1 MASLE
6 PPVRKRLHVVQ
17 NPFLALP
24 KAASIFFRRGQK
36 FGRRQ
41 KCLLHGVPLLNKIR
55 GFHHLFSREL
65 LNYFELRQLAVVFH
79 AGALQV
85 RISSK
90 FNFAAR
96 WYSYASWPREVGPCQ

>member
-24 KAASIFFRRGQK
+24 KAASIFFRLGQK

-41 KCLLHGVPLLNKIR
+41 KCLLLEYHCSTKSAVFIVYSPVSYEPLNSTCAKRYVRSLHHAISSSRWRARERRECSAEAIGLPLLQPK
-55 GFHHLFSREL
+55 
-65 LNYFELRQLAVVFH
+65 
-79 AGALQV
+79 
-85 RISSK
+85 
-90 FNFAAR
+90 
-96 WYSYASWPREVGPCQ
+96 